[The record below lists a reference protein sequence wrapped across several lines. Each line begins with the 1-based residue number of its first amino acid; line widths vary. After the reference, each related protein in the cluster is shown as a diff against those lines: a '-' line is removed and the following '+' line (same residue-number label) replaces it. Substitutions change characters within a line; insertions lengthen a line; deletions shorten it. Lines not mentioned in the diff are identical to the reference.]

1 MHRSNH
7 TSLLYILSMIVFGVL
22 GSSTLY
28 AQQLDQYRWKNRVL
42 LVFAP
47 DFQDQRLKS
56 QLSLFDAHRAG
67 LAERDLKILV
77 LNPGGNEAFSAAA
90 TKHLYQ
96 TYKIEKDAFVLIL
109 IGKDGGEKL
118 RKTQPL
124 AVATLFGTIDA
135 MPMRQAEM
143 ERK

>member
-1 MHRSNH
+1 MLY
-7 TSLLYILSMIVFGVL
+7 LLPMIVLGVL
-22 GSSTLY
+22 GSSSLC

-47 DFQDQRLKS
+47 NLQDQRLKS

-67 LAERDLKILV
+67 LAERDLKLMV
-77 LNPGGNEAFSAAA
+77 LNPGGNEAFSTAD

-96 TYKIEKDAFVLIL
+96 AYKVEKDAFVLIL

-124 AVATLFGTIDA
+124 AVATLFSTIDA